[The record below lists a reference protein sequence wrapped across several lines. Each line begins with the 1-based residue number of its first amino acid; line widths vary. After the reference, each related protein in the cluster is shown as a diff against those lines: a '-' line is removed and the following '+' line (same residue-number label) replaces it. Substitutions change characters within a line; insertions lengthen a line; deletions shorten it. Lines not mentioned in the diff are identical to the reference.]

1 MEKSGSHTGKNQ
13 VARETSGIQLSDEV
27 ERSQLEI
34 KDKLLAG
41 QKQPAA
47 LH

>member
-1 MEKSGSHTGKNQ
+1 MAATLEKTRWPGRQ
-13 VARETSGIQLSDEV
+13 VEIQLPGEV